1 MEKMQRYNCT
11 RNKKR
16 SIVVKFLDF
25 KDKQRILHTY
35 KEKKRERRKKV
46 EKEKKSINNDF
57 LEETARIRISVPQK
71 SKVLDSKTK

>member
-1 MEKMQRYNCT
+1 MRT

-16 SIVVKFLDF
+16 TIVVKFLDF
-25 KDKQRILHTY
+25 KDKQRIQHTY
-35 KEKKRERRKKV
+35 KEKKRERRRKA
-46 EKEKKSINNDF
+46 EKEKISINNDF